1 MNEDQ
6 DTVKAVIDQVGG
18 RIETSLAQITDMS
31 TGGSVFGPPEHVGDR
46 VVITAST
53 FSRAGGFGFGGG
65 GGSPEAGAEFGA
77 GGGGGGGGT
86 SEGRPV
92 AIIDIGP
99 EGVSIKPVFD
109 FTKLGLA
116 ALGGALAVWRAG
128 RSTR

>member
-1 MNEDQ
+1 MNQDQ
-6 DTVKAVIDQVGG
+6 EAIKVVFDNVGD
-18 RIETSLAQITDMS
+18 RVETSLMHITDMS
-31 TGGSVFGPPEHVGDR
+31 TGGEVFGSPEHVGDR

-65 GGSPEAGAEFGA
+65 GGKADSATEFGA

-99 EGVSIKPVFD
+99 EGVTIRPVFD

-116 ALGGALAVWRAG
+116 ALGGALALWRVG
-128 RSTR
+128 RSAR

>member
-6 DTVKAVIDQVGG
+6 EATRAVIGEVGN
-18 RIETSLAQITDMS
+18 RIQNNLMHITDMS
-31 TGGSVFGPPEHVGDR
+31 TGGAVFGSPEHVGDR

-53 FSRAGGFGFGGG
+53 YSRAGGFGFGGG
-65 GGSPEAGAEFGA
+65 GGKPDAMSEFGA

-99 EGVSIKPVFD
+99 EGVTIRPVFD